1 MKKLPLLKASFDSY
15 HVFTVISQTR
25 QFVDVE
31 QYHHSPMNILPDW
44 IPFALSSLTAKLSN
58 DFSFQ
63 SSTAKESL

>member
-1 MKKLPLLKASFDSY
+1 MKKTSAAEGTFDSY

-31 QYHHSPMNILPDW
+31 QYHSPMNILPDW
-44 IPFALSSLTAKLSN
+44 IPFALTAKLSN